1 MKLSICVF
9 AACFFLFTACKKED
23 DLPTPDAVM
32 VKFVNQTGSD
42 IEELTVSRV
51 AVGDLGKG
59 KTSAEYHRYEQ
70 LGQQFGYVL
79 VEAVGTINGKKHFTG
94 AACQGICG
102 TASAPNGTWLEP
114 DYYKI
119 AVQIAKDEPNAMEF
133 KLLE

>member
-1 MKLSICVF
+1 MKLSNCVL
-9 AACFFLFTACKKED
+9 AVTLFLFASCKKGE

-42 IEELTVSRV
+42 IEDLTVSRV
-51 AVGDLGKG
+51 AVGILKKG
-59 KTSAEYHRYEQ
+59 KTSEAYHHFEQ
-70 LGQQFGYVL
+70 LGQQFGYAL

-119 AVQIAKDEPNAMEF
+119 SVQIAKEEPNAMEF